1 MSSIVS
7 NTSVFTNRSFPFE
20 KIELSQLEKR
30 NRKYY
35 IDFSVENT
43 PIFLQINKVKLL
55 SEPIFIDDEQG
66 YIDIEIQDRISELS
80 KFFEEL
86 DNYNQLIC
94 YKHSEEWLG
103 KTLELVDI
111 EKVYKSSYKDKVL
124 RLKIEKET
132 IKMYDMKKNKLNI
145 DSDLK
150 IGDTLDVI
158 MEISG
163 LKLMKSAFTT
173 HIILRQ
179 IRKHPEPIPKKKSI
193 PNEYLF
199 LDEYSNRTKVNM
211 NDDNSLDDQTDIDM
225 LVSKKKAPIKSKIPI
240 NELLSINSS
249 YVSSKKDVNE
259 NKNDINS
266 VDKSETISIPRKI
279 KDKSQTITENS
290 LVNSKENI
298 HSTAR
303 PKSVDEPNGSGAR
316 VFRRDA
322 PSMEEQNTKDYLKN
336 IVDTME
342 IENEIDNSSMTQSK
356 VSEINSRKDKILD
369 ALENG
374 DIGLDSVISATKPKI
389 AKKRA
394 TTTKKSNT
402 KFTAQEL
409 HKDI

>member
-1 MSSIVS
+1 MSTIVS
-7 NTSVFTNRSFPFE
+7 NTSVFTNRSFPFD

-35 IDFSVENT
+35 IDYTVEGI

-66 YIDIEIQDRISELS
+66 YVDIEIQDRIQELS

-86 DNYNQLIC
+86 DNYNQLVC

-103 KTLELVDI
+103 KTLEMNEV
-111 EKVYKSSYKDKVL
+111 EKVYKNSYKDKVL

-145 DSDLK
+145 ESDLK

-163 LKLMKSAFTT
+163 LKLMKSAFSTY
-173 HIILRQ
+173 IILRQ
-179 IRKHPEPIPKKKSI
+179 IRKHPEPLPKKKSI

-199 LDEYSNRTKVNM
+199 LDEYSNKTKINIR
-211 NDDNSLDDQTDIDM
+211 DDNSLDDQTDVDL
-225 LVSKKKAPIKSKIPI
+225 LVNKKSNKVTKSKIPI
-240 NELLSINSS
+240 NELLSNPP
-249 YVSSKKDVNE
+249 KKI
-259 NKNDINS
+259 NDI
-266 VDKSETISIPRKI
+266 DKSESMSIPRKNNA
-279 KDKSQTITENS
+279 KSEKSNILTDDD
-290 LVNSKENI
+290 LVNLKDPI
-298 HSTAR
+298 
-303 PKSVDEPNGSGAR
+303 GSLE
-316 VFRRDA
+316 D
-322 PSMEEQNTKDYLKN
+322 QNTKDYLKN

-342 IENEIDNSSMTQSK
+342 MSNEIENSSIAQSK
-356 VSEINSRKDKILD
+356 ASEVSTISKKEQLEISSRKDKILD

-374 DIGLDSVISATKPKI
+374 DIGLDSVISASKPIKI
-389 AKKRA
+389 AKKKPA
-394 TTTKKSNT
+394 ATKKLNS
-402 KFTAQEL
+402 KFTDQQL